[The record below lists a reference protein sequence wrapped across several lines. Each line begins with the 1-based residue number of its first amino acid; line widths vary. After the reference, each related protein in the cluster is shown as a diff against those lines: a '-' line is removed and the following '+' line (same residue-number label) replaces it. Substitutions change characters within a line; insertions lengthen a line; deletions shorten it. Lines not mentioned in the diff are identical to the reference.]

1 LNITLPKHASGDD
14 SFSVVLGRR
23 IREVRE
29 AKRLSQRE
37 FGALGGVLKL
47 AQMNYEK
54 GVRVPSAEYLYS
66 LSVHGI
72 DTHYLL
78 TGKRSG
84 DTEAHHPGI
93 DGRMLAASVDTVWRF
108 SKDAIPALSSEDF
121 ARCVSLLYS
130 TFSLVGREVTRET
143 ADELGVLLVTTF
155 IAGLDRKPDGRK

>member
-1 LNITLPKHASGDD
+1 M
-14 SFSVVLGRR
+14 
-23 IREVRE
+23 
-29 AKRLSQRE
+29 SQRE

-66 LSVHGI
+66 LSLHGV
-72 DTHYLL
+72 DTQYLL

-84 DTEAHHPGI
+84 DAVANHPGI
-93 DGRMLAASVDTVWRF
+93 DGQMLAASVDTVWRF

-130 TFSLVGREVTRET
+130 ALSLVGRKVTRKT
-143 ADELGVLLVTTF
+143 ADELGMLLVTTF
-155 IAGLDRKPDGRK
+155 VAGLDRKADGRK